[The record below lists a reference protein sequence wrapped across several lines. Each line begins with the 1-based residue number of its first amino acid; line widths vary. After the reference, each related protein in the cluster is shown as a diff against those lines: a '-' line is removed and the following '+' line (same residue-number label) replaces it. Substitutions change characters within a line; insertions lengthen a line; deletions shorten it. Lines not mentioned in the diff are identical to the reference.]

1 MYTRQNHTGESASGY
16 LECWFTAGCKP
27 FLPVYM
33 RQDSWGK
40 FSAEL
45 TMGDIPDA
53 IIGLGFNIYNNILLC
68 LFDDAVSGIKSIS
81 CFVHLTLFILS

>member
-1 MYTRQNHTGESASGY
+1 MQTFSSV
-16 LECWFTAGCKP
+16 C
-27 FLPVYM
+27 M
-33 RQDSWGK
+33 RQDSCGK

-53 IIGLGFNIYNNILLC
+53 IIGLGFDIYNNILLC

-81 CFVHLTLFILS
+81 CFAHLTLFILS